1 MELDPYHL
9 YYKINDDSYYIGN
22 GDIFIHGLYYNSR
35 KTMSITCIKTYGKY
49 YDFIASD
56 SYKEV
61 YEYKIDRNIA
71 FSFNEIIKMWN
82 KYNNYNL
89 DNIHFKLS
97 TPFRDSNGYL
107 FNHIKYKN
115 LSLFDIILYKNLIS
129 KEIFIEYNMAFNGE
143 HKEKINKVLSD
154 MAFNEIDIEYECKNK
169 TTNIHSSQS
178 EGIFKLYS
186 SINYINGRI

>member
-22 GDIFIHGLYYNSR
+22 GDIFIQGIYSNIR
-35 KTMSITCIKTYGKY
+35 KIMSITCINTYGKY
-49 YDFIASD
+49 YDFIVSD
-56 SYKEV
+56 CYKEV

-71 FSFNEIIKMWN
+71 FSFNEMIKMWN

-89 DNIHFKLS
+89 DNIHFLS
-97 TPFRDSNGYL
+97 PTIFRNSNGYL

-115 LSLFDIILYKNLIS
+115 LSLFDIILYKNIIS

-143 HKEKINKVLSD
+143 KKDKINK
-154 MAFNEIDIEYECKNK
+154 IYKQI
-169 TTNIHSSQS
+169 
-178 EGIFKLYS
+178 IFKE
-186 SINYINGRI
+186 